1 VPFATFPLYPPRAD
15 VGADI
20 VEPPVSA
27 ISGLRHRN
35 KRPNHAGRKHDPEC
49 LDGLEVEFE
58 FRLHFFSAGFASG
71 PNHALNPIASFV
83 STLSG

>member
-1 VPFATFPLYPPRAD
+1 MN
-15 VGADI
+15 
-20 VEPPVSA
+20 
-27 ISGLRHRN
+27 GLMHRN
-35 KRPNHAGRKHDPEC
+35 KRPNHAGRKQC
-49 LDGLEVEFE
+49 LDGLEVKGKFE